1 MPDMRMGE
9 YKDLFSKI
17 QKDYALFE
25 KQFLNSYVRGTGSEE
40 EEREKLARMASLY
53 EPSLKILQ
61 IIEKYTFSYDKD
73 GNREIK
79 NPAFYEQYQN
89 FLKKHP
95 YLEEFKESA
104 LDGMK
109 LKEVE
114 KKSFHQAAMA
124 NKKAATSEERQEVE
138 KYKNAVFM
146 SSEDNTLTD
155 KQKKGIAEFERWLYR
170 NCDKT
175 GFKFKGGGKSKR
187 DFANE
192 FVKLPAREKL
202 NALYILQN
210 DKGLTELTDKEKKDS
225 QLKFAPDLKKL
236 KSKIIEPYISVM
248 KRLSGDQ
255 FKWAKIQ
262 QAVQLSKQKEE
273 ELKKYT
279 FDKIDKES
287 KLVEIED
294 DFKIKYEKPSISF
307 AKGTTEKEETLESK
321 PRVDGNILTGGKSVQ
336 EEIKVDDIGGNFKQ
350 NVGNVAATASSAL
363 FVLGMLK
370 TGGESVY
377 GLFKPMAEEGTLR
390 TGYDNVSSMTMSG
403 FTLISEGIKLSDI
416 KNRIDK
422 MSEVVKKGKKIVSLI
437 AKKLN
442 LKNMSK
448 EYDGFEVVPSDEF
461 ENITDE
467 QVSKFNKED
476 KEIYELGLAI
486 KNQINIAKQDYQE
499 AKRHEEIA
507 EKKVAVHLN
516 QTIIGGIKV
525 FSAGTLVAP
534 AKAVGYGLSAYD
546 KWLDHQNEELNREDH
561 RQAFDKK
568 VNTGLMVH
576 KAKENIK
583 ARKKFIKN
591 SKHKEAF
598 DKYLADEKAIRDK
611 IRSEIATE
619 NNFVDVREWYRAD
632 KGGQIIQ
639 LINLKDKYK
648 DNEVGDNAEVEANKG
663 KKKTIDLLKKY
674 IAKTSTDMLNAMGK
688 SEESGRKQQEKLNK
702 SEEGKERTSINEL
715 EKAEKSEIN
724 SKKPGVVSKVNS
736 KGKTSK
742 EAGIGARK

>member
-1 MPDMRMGE
+1 MPDMRIGE

-17 QKDYALFE
+17 EKDYALFE

-61 IIEKYTFSYDKD
+61 IIDKYTFSYDKD
-73 GNREIK
+73 GNREVK

-104 LDGMK
+104 QDGMK

-114 KKSFHQAAMA
+114 KNSFKQATMA
-124 NKKAATSEERQEVE
+124 KKKAITRGERQEVE

-155 KQKKGIAEFERWLYR
+155 EQKKGIAEFERWLYR

-175 GFKFKGGGKSKR
+175 GLKLRGGGKSKR

-210 DKGLTELTDKEKKDS
+210 KKGLTELTEKEKQESQTTFVPNLTELKDKIIS
-225 QLKFAPDLKKL
+225 NKLKFW
-236 KSKIIEPYISVM
+236 
-248 KRLSGDQ
+248 KRFSGEQ

-279 FDKIDKES
+279 FDIIDEQS
-287 KLVEIED
+287 EFVEIDD
-294 DFKIKYEKPSISF
+294 DFKIKYEKPKITF
-307 AKGTTEKEETLESK
+307 AKDASEKEEALERK
-321 PRVDGNILTGGKSVQ
+321 PRVDRDKLTGGKSVQ
-336 EEIKVDDIGGNFKQ
+336 EEIKVDDISSNFKQ
-350 NVGNVAATASSAL
+350 KLGNGAGNLSLGL
-363 FVLGMLK
+363 FVI
-370 TGGESVY
+370 S
-377 GLFKPMAEEGTLR
+377 MAESAGQFV
-390 TGYDNVSSMTMSG
+390 YDKFRPIAQATKDSIAEVSTYGSVAMGALS
-403 FTLISEGIKLSDI
+403 LLSEGIKLSDI
-416 KNRIDK
+416 ENRISK
-422 MSEVVKKGKKIVSLI
+422 MSEVVKNGKKKIAAI

-442 LKNMSK
+442 LTNEPK
-448 EYDGFEVVPSDEF
+448 EFDGFVVVPSDEF
-461 ENITDE
+461 ENITDKQISE
-467 QVSKFNKED
+467 FNEDD
-476 KEIYELGLAI
+476 KELYELGLAI

-499 AKRHEEIA
+499 AVRHEEIA
-507 EKKVAVHLN
+507 EKKVALN
-516 QTIIGGIKV
+516 VDKTIISGLAFLPGATIPTMA
-525 FSAGTLVAP
+525 AGA
-534 AKAVGYGLSAYD
+534 GLAAYD

-568 VNTGLMVH
+568 VHTELMVD

-591 SKHKEAF
+591 SKHEEAF
-598 DKYLADEKAIRDK
+598 DKYLANDKAIKDK

-619 NNFVDVREWYRAD
+619 NNYVDVREWYRAD

-639 LINLKDKYK
+639 LINLKDRYK
-648 DNEVGDNAEVEANKG
+648 DNELGDDVAVDANNE
-663 KKKTIDLLKKY
+663 KKEYIKSLKKD
-674 IAKTSTDMLNAMGK
+674 IAKTSTEMLKAMGK

-702 SEEGKERTSINEL
+702 SEEGKEKTSINEL
-715 EKAEKSEIN
+715 EKAEKSETN
-724 SKKPGVVSKVNS
+724 SKKIGVVSKVNS
-736 KGKTSK
+736 KDKSSK
-742 EAGIGARK
+742 EAGIGTRK